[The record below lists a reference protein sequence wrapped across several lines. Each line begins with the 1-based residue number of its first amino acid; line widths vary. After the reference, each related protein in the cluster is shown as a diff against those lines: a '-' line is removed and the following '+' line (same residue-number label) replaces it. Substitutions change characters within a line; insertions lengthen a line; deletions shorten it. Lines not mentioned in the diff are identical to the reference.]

1 MIDRE
6 LVEQI
11 VIEVL
16 KTLNLSEI
24 QPENHSNANLL
35 MIGDKSRLEPDH
47 LSRMESRWNLISC
60 ESLEQAELHTA
71 ERVMFLDAPQ
81 DLIVKGALGIGDTP
95 ESELLSRCILEYVPV
110 TIIPKTHLNKH
121 LFNEYQQNS
130 EYIKQLNS
138 YTKLL
143 LKFGVKVEALNS
155 FLGEKNEEKK
165 QSSLLNG
172 KSKQLLTQRDIQD
185 HKEEEVQVT
194 KQTIITPLARDA
206 ARELGKRIIVIE

>member
-11 VIEVL
+11 VVEVL
-16 KTLNLSEI
+16 KKFNPSEN
-24 QPENHSNANLL
+24 QPAKNSKANLL
-35 MIGDKSRLEPDH
+35 LIGDRSCLEPAH
-47 LSRMESRWNLISC
+47 LSRLQSQWSLLSC
-60 ESLEQAELHTA
+60 EFLEQAELHTA
-71 ERVMFLDAPQ
+71 QRVLFLDASQ

-110 TIIPKTHLNKH
+110 TIIPKIHLHKH
-121 LFNEYQQNS
+121 LFNENKQNS
-130 EYIKQLNS
+130 EYIKQLHS

-143 LKFGVKVEALNS
+143 MKFGVKVEALNA
-155 FLGEKNEEKK
+155 FLGEQDEEKK
-165 QSSLLNG
+165 KASSLSG

-206 ARELGKRIIVIE
+206 ARDLGKRIIVID

>member
-11 VIEVL
+11 VVEVL
-16 KTLNLSEI
+16 KKLKLSEI

-35 MIGDKSRLEPDH
+35 LIGDKSRLEPAD
-47 LSRMESRWNLISC
+47 LLRLESRWNLITC

-71 ERVMFLDAPQ
+71 ERVLFLDAPQ

-110 TIIPKTHLNKH
+110 TIIPKIHLHKH
-121 LFNEYQQNS
+121 LLNGNQQNS
-130 EYIKQLNS
+130 EYIKQLHS

-143 LKFGVKVEALNS
+143 VKFGVKVEALNG
-155 FLGEKNEEKK
+155 FLGEQDEEKK
-165 QSSLLNG
+165 QPSSLHGN
-172 KSKQLLTQRDIQD
+172 SKQLLTQRDIQD